1 MPACGLVKNLALM
14 AFVSVGGAVS
24 SFVSI
29 LEDFGV
35 EKLKEWN
42 QTMIRAGKDVK
53 VFVNGNWVGT
63 HNNPDDLLRSIK
75 ELRRTYQIPKEI
87 SIVRDIMNKEIR
99 FYTDAGRVQRPLFI
113 VEDGK
118 LLIRKGHIEAMKS
131 QSQTGMNFDDTLK
144 KGLIEFLDV
153 EEEETAMI
161 AMHVS
166 DLEEHN

>member
-1 MPACGLVKNLALM
+1 
-14 AFVSVGGAVS
+14 
-24 SFVSI
+24 
-29 LEDFGV
+29 
-35 EKLKEWN
+35 
-42 QTMIRAGKDVK
+42 MIRAGKDVK

-113 VEDGK
+113 VDEGK

-131 QSQTGMNFDDTLK
+131 QS
-144 KGLIEFLDV
+144 
-153 EEEETAMI
+153 
-161 AMHVS
+161 
-166 DLEEHN
+166 